1 MDQNVNQENII
12 RVASGY
18 LMLIVLPL
26 VLGLTIWG
34 LVLTIQAEWVL
45 LSILLGVAVLVDWLG
60 GGRLQ
65 AAEIFAL
72 NVERENFIGLSDR
85 LTVSTIGRELLR

>member
-1 MDQNVNQENII
+1 MGGDAANDAI
-12 RVASGY
+12 
-18 LMLIVLPL
+18 LIVLED
-26 VLGLTIWG
+26 IERCFE
-34 LVLTIQAEWVL
+34 AEEEAL
-45 LSILLGVAVLVDWLG
+45 ASMTLKLCLSSAPGREGVAQLVDWLG

>member
-1 MDQNVNQENII
+1 MGGDAANDAI
-12 RVASGY
+12 
-18 LMLIVLPL
+18 LIVLED
-26 VLGLTIWG
+26 IERCFE
-34 LVLTIQAEWVL
+34 AEEEAL
-45 LSILLGVAVLVDWLG
+45 ASMTLKLCLSSAPGREGVSQLVDWLG